1 MFTLEYGKQMP
12 ILSTPLCCIFF
23 KVKIIGRFDE
33 IVQLTNI
40 RLHVPDEPDS
50 FLPCF
55 ANVGN
60 YLINLELLMIK
71 IITVYK
77 MHISLADSLG
87 YFLFQQTKFFLNS

>member
-1 MFTLEYGKQMP
+1 MFRMNR
-12 ILSTPLCCIFF
+12 I
-23 KVKIIGRFDE
+23 
-33 IVQLTNI
+33 
-40 RLHVPDEPDS
+40 S

-60 YLINLELLMIK
+60 YLINLELLTIK